1 MFLTSTGEVY
11 TLCPVILGKMV
22 FSKETFDL
30 MMTKLE
36 DSAPKLHQA
45 FDLSKVVRN
54 IAKQVSVDLTKL
66 EDPSLKHVISKYKEP
81 LL

>member
-1 MFLTSTGEVY
+1 
-11 TLCPVILGKMV
+11 
-22 FSKETFDL
+22 
-30 MMTKLE
+30 MTKLE

>member
-11 TLCPVILGKMV
+11 TLCPVILDKMV